1 MGTLSE
7 RSKEFILKRE
17 KTKKKVILIG
27 GTILGV
33 IVLFMLSIL
42 LYNMI
47 RTKTYNGY
55 EKLESFDRA
64 DGNTV
69 KYMPYEGALL

>member
-33 IVLFMLSIL
+33 IVLFMLVFYCTI
-42 LYNMI
+42 
-47 RTKTYNGY
+47 
-55 EKLESFDRA
+55 
-64 DGNTV
+64 
-69 KYMPYEGALL
+69 